1 MDTDFDVLEVDCPA
15 RTAFD
20 ARPAPEGPPTPIA
33 RAAA

>member
-1 MDTDFDVLEVDCPA
+1 MWAYAHTPEIDAA
-15 RTAFD
+15 RAAFD